1 MYPIEKSHQCIP
13 YQRSIY
19 PNLEDFALH
28 EEKEKEEEEGEERRK
43 KRSQFE
49 SP

>member
-1 MYPIEKSHQCIP
+1 MYPIEKPHQRIP

-28 EEKEKEEEEGEERRK
+28 EEKEKEEEGEERRK

>member
-1 MYPIEKSHQCIP
+1 MYPIEKPHQRIP

-28 EEKEKEEEEGEERRK
+28 EKKEKEEEERRK